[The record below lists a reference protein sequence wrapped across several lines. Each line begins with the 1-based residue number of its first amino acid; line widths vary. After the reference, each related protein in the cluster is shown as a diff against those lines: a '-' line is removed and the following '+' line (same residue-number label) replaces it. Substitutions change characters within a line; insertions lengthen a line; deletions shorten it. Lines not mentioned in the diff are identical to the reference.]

1 MKKLGLIFTILI
13 LVNYCSAQH
22 FEFDYD
28 VSGNRTNRNYLV
40 PRLAN
45 PALADIEKKHGISV
59 YPNPAPEKINVS
71 ISSLEVGETADIYL
85 SDEQGKILLS
95 KKQNS
100 TLAEV
105 DLSNL
110 KAGIYY
116 LRVFI
121 KSENI
126 TYKIVKL

>member
-22 FEFDYD
+22 FEYVNDAA
-28 VSGNRTNRNYLV
+28 GNRTHRNYLV

-45 PALADIEKKHGISV
+45 PAQVDIEKKHGISV

-71 ISSLEVGETADIYL
+71 ISSLEVGEIADIYL

-100 TLAEV
+100 ILAEV

-116 LRVFI
+116 LKVFI